1 MICPSDRVRRPTK
14 PKCVGVTQ
22 STASGWLAG
31 KRLPMPTTLAKL
43 RTFLNA
49 EAKRNVAGD
58 GIKPIEPVRL
68 RIARPV
74 QQLRYARLCPFCRK
88 ARGKIQLTGRKQFQ
102 GVCPKCEATGPKRG
116 SEQVA
121 RRAWN
126 GMGENRTMAAKTH

>member
-1 MICPSDRVRRPTK
+1 MICPSDRGRRPTK
-14 PKCVGVTQ
+14 PKCVGGTQ

-31 KRLPMPTTLAKL
+31 KRPPMPTPLGTQ

-74 QQLRYARLCPFCRK
+74 QQLRYARLCPFWRK
-88 ARGKIQLTGRKQFQ
+88 ARGKTQLTD
-102 GVCPKCEATGPKRG
+102 
-116 SEQVA
+116 
-121 RRAWN
+121 N
-126 GMGENRTMAAKTH
+126 KTYQA